1 MPQGLSIAKPVLTQA
16 IAQAF
21 MNATRAGSEVNA
33 DPDSIAITLGEEIG
47 NAIDGFIK
55 EAKIDWTTGFGNTG
69 APLGPNPAKETDP
82 NLA

>member
-47 NAIDGFIK
+47 NAIDDFIK
-55 EAKIDWTTGFGNTG
+55 EAKIDWTTGLGNTA
-69 APLGPNPAKETDP
+69 APLAPNPAKASAP
-82 NLA
+82 NLE